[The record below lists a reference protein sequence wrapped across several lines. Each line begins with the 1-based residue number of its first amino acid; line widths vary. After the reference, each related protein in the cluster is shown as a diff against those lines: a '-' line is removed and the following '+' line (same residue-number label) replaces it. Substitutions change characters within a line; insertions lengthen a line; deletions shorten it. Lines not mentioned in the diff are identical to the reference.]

1 MVSDATSNC
10 MQYFQDLEFDLP
22 AALLRELVELFAR
35 MSAAPLSQQY
45 ATALAD
51 GQGVYQLYHRG
62 KLVYIGKTDNEAGLR
77 KRLLRHCEKI
87 SSRLNL
93 DPSDVSFKA
102 VRIYVFTAMDL
113 EGALIRHYRTE
124 QGGLAWNNSGFG
136 SNDPGRKRDH
146 SKLKNDHFDY
156 CHPINL
162 DFRVSVGSQHYM
174 TAAAILA
181 ELKENLPYTIRFETT
196 SPGSKRPHSDLS
208 NAVIELHHGSQ
219 TVRSILKSISSGL
232 GPDWQITA
240 LPGYVI
246 VYRENEHYD
255 HGLVI

>member
-1 MVSDATSNC
+1 
-10 MQYFQDLEFDLP
+10 
-22 AALLRELVELFAR
+22 
-35 MSAAPLSQQY
+35 MSAAPLSQEY
-45 ATALAD
+45 VTALAD

-62 KLVYIGKTDNEAGLR
+62 KLVYVGKTDNEAGLR

-93 DPSDVSFKA
+93 NPRDVSFKA

-124 QGGLAWNNSGFG
+124 QGALAWNNSGFG

-156 CHPINL
+156 FHPINL
-162 DFRVSVGSQHYM
+162 DWRVSIGSQNYM

-181 ELKENLPYTIRFETT
+181 ELKEKLPYTIRFETT
-196 SPGSKRPHSDLS
+196 SPGSKRPHADLS
-208 NAVIELHHGSQ
+208 SAGVELHHGSQ
-219 TVRSILKSISSGL
+219 TVRSILKSIASAL

-246 VYRENEHYD
+246 IYKENEHYN